1 MDKKKSI
8 TQLINKL
15 KKALKNRE
23 KLAEELINK
32 YEKFLDE
39 ENK

>member
-23 KLAEELINK
+23 KLAEKYINK
-32 YEKFLDE
+32 YEKFLDG